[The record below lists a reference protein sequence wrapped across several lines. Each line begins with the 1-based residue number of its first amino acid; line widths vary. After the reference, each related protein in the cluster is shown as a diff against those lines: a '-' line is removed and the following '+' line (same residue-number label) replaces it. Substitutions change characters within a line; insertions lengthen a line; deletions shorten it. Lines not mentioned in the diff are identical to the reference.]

1 MSRFRWIALGVLVL
15 ALGAVVSIAVLS
27 GGSGPS
33 APRSIADGRPLA
45 ATATI
50 FPQSHLF
57 GERIHVRI
65 DAVVDRRRLHPD
77 NIVLETGWSPY
88 QPAVPPVR
96 TRRDVGD
103 FTRLHWSFELYCVVV
118 DCTPQAGSLRP
129 FVFEPALLRY
139 RGKTVHGPEP
149 ARVVISWPSI
159 SAVSR
164 LSPID
169 LERRAIIR
177 RTGANQQLRA
187 TLEVPWRRDSA
198 SLVPA
203 TYRIDPQTIFWVGI
217 AGALLLVAAAGVLL
231 QPYLPRLGRRRVG
244 PSPLE
249 RAVTAVE
256 RSRAAGD
263 LAAERKALELLA
275 AELRLSG
282 EGDLAW
288 TASELAWS
296 EPVPEPQLTGA
307 LTTDVREAIAARRN
321 GHG

>member
-1 MSRFRWIALGVLVL
+1 VSRLRWTALGVLL
-15 ALGAVVSIAVLS
+15 AALAAVIAIGVLS

-45 ATATI
+45 ATATV

-57 GERIHVRI
+57 GDRVHVRI
-65 DAVVDRRRLHPD
+65 DAVVDRRRLDPD
-77 NIVLETGWSPY
+77 HIVLETGWSPY
-88 QPAVPPVR
+88 QPAVPPAR
-96 TRRDVGD
+96 TRRDVGN
-103 FTRLHWSFELYCVVV
+103 FTRLHWAFELYCVVL
-118 DCTPQAGSLRP
+118 DCAPQAGSIRRTA
-129 FVFEPALLRY
+129 FEATTIRY
-139 RGKTVHGPEP
+139 RGKTLHGAPP
-149 ARVVISWPSI
+149 SPVVISWPSI

-164 LSPID
+164 LDPID

-177 RTGANQQLRA
+177 RIGANQQLRA

-198 SLVPA
+198 SLVA
-203 TYRIDPQTIFWVGI
+203 TTYRVQPQTIFWTGI

-231 QPYLPRLGRRRVG
+231 QPYLPRVGRRRTG

-249 RAVTAVE
+249 RAVAAVE
-256 RSRAAGD
+256 RTRTGGD
-263 LAAERKALELLA
+263 LPAERKALELLA
-275 AELRLSG
+275 AELRRSG

-296 EPVPEPQLTGA
+296 EPVPEPELTGA
-307 LTTDVREAIAARRN
+307 LTLGVREAIAARRN